1 MSVATGLPAPAQ
13 NRTTT
18 GFLDAA
24 SDLAVADILVT
35 AGDFTGGTPEDEFN
49 LTAHG
54 LVKGDYVFLLYKD
67 ANGVVTG
74 SVGTKFRVTLN
85 SADSF
90 CLTTLAGV
98 TIENTADGTAVF
110 LKGSHRTPD
119 TVVQNV
125 ILPRLVFAQGDFTGG
140 TAEDMFRPSIITGT
154 PGIAET
160 NSLKLYYKSAAGVL
174 TGISA
179 GTTVFAKDVTE
190 GTTAYFRTADTSGG
204 SLIENTAD
212 GLAIFLK
219 TT

>member
-1 MSVATGLPAPAQ
+1 MSVATGIPAPAQ
-13 NRTTT
+13 NRTKT

-24 SDLAVADILVT
+24 ADLAVTDFLVA
-35 AGDFTGGTPEDEFN
+35 AGDYTGGTPEDEFN
-49 LTAHG
+49 LTTHG
-54 LVKGDYVFLLYKD
+54 LVKGDYVFLLYKS
-67 ANGVVTG
+67 AAGVVTG
-74 SVGTKFRVTLN
+74 SVGSKFRVTLN
-85 SADSF
+85 GADSF
-90 CLTTLAGV
+90 CLTDLAGT

-125 ILPRLVFAQGDFTGG
+125 LLPKLVFGQGDFTGG

-160 NSLKLYYKSAAGVL
+160 DPLKLIYKSAAGVL
-174 TGISA
+174 TSISA
-179 GTTVFAKDVTE
+179 GTTVYAKDVTE
-190 GTTAYFRTADTSGG
+190 GATAYFRTADTSGG
-204 SLIENTAD
+204 TLIENTAD